1 MDVSQDREIL
11 SLCGDVQFR
20 VSLVPRG
27 VTEQKLQRV
36 LDARLPDAFVELWK
50 GKKKNIQGRLS
61 VPKEVAAAST
71 ELQCVIN
78 SIEGHFIFI
87 GPIKVYLRKEGQPR
101 NKLNM
106 KKKIVAL
113 EKKQLEM
120 QMLMAKM
127 SDLLQN
133 QTNEMTRPLPSPG
146 RDGGFTSDRKRGA
159 CTNLV
164 CEKKHKI
171 RKRKKEIEAEENTGH
186 DADVLDPEN
195 LAELDS
201 AIQEMERREYRS
213 QPSRNAKPLVQVRAY
228 LQGIIEEERSSI
240 SSLSFDGMGD

>member
-1 MDVSQDREIL
+1 M
-11 SLCGDVQFR
+11 
-20 VSLVPRG
+20 
-27 VTEQKLQRV
+27 
-36 LDARLPDAFVELWK
+36 
-50 GKKKNIQGRLS
+50 NI
-61 VPKEVAAAST
+61 
-71 ELQCVIN
+71 
-78 SIEGHFIFI
+78 IEGRFIFI

-101 NKLNM
+101 NKLNI

-113 EKKQLEM
+113 EKKQVEM
-120 QMLMAKM
+120 QTLMAKM

-171 RKRKKEIEAEENTGH
+171 RKCKKEIEAEENNGH
-186 DADVLDPEN
+186 DADLLDPEN
-195 LAELDS
+195 LGKLDS
-201 AIQEMERREYRS
+201 AFKEMERRAYRS
-213 QPSRNAKPLVQVRAY
+213 QSSRNAKPLVQVQAY